1 MSKKNPILSK
11 AEVYETAAPKQTR
24 PDLGD
29 KAGPYTFPVARDRVA
44 RRLRATLAV
53 ANTLSENMT
62 PDDQIVTSLTL
73 HPSFLAKTYYP
84 KDILAKYSLK
94 NLGSKEVIINPEVS
108 VTDEQRAGNISS
120 SLFFVSGKKENFNQL
135 LSDLLSNHMDESS
148 KDDLVKIEDLV
159 LFDAE
164 EKLAPS
170 SKLQAENTELCY
182 EVVLHAS
189 PNDHSVLTGFFD
201 YIEFLQGHCFKDKTR
216 SVDAL
221 TFCFLK
227 INTNKIRE
235 LAKFSFVRVVRPL
248 AEIKLADRMITLDA
262 RNEVHVE
269 GARNINPNLAKANIA
284 VFDAGLFPESNE
296 NAHIRYFDLTGQP
309 TDAVHSYV
317 HGSRVTSA
325 LVYGEAE
332 DYISASNVVLPVDHY
347 KVYSGADEFDIGLVD
362 VLDRIQSVLQSTH
375 YRFVNISLGP
385 EYPCSDEEPS
395 LWTSTLDRLAEEGGT
410 LIVVAVGNAGMAGEG
425 FSRIQPPSD
434 LLNGLSIGA
443 ANSKGDEWHKASYS
457 NIGPGRRPGY
467 IKPDALYFGGE
478 IGEGNPKIQLITLNS
493 FELEEVYGTSFA
505 APLVTR
511 QAALIDY
518 FTEGQLNIATIRA
531 LLIHSTSKHD
541 LERKDCGW
549 GRIDSDIENILFCSD
564 RKVTFIYQGELK
576 TATGIRAAVPCPKAL
591 EAFNGMA
598 NISATLCFYAEVDPQ
613 HTVSYT
619 KAGVE
624 IQFRPHS
631 EKFHYDKEKEAYAKE
646 PETRTLFNRK
656 NILGTEQ
663 TLRKDSHKWETCYKV
678 YDRMRTSSLNEPI
691 FDIRYRTRDEGH
703 QLTQKEMQNLKPL
716 KYSMIVTVELEKE
729 FDLYASILSEYTLLQ
744 PITINIDA
752 AVAGLGS
759 E

>member
-11 AEVYETAAPKQTR
+11 AEVYATGAPKQVR
-24 PDLGD
+24 PNLDGK
-29 KAGPYTFPVARDRVA
+29 KAEPYSYPVARDRVVK
-44 RRLRATLAV
+44 RLNTALSDAG
-53 ANTLSENMT
+53 TLSQNMT
-62 PDDQIVTSLTL
+62 PDDQIVTSITL

-84 KDILAKYSLK
+84 QNLLDKYSLK
-94 NLGSKEVIINPEVS
+94 NLGSKEVIINPEVA

-120 SLFFVSGKKENFNQL
+120 SLYFVAGKKENFHKLFNDL
-135 LSDLLSNHMDESS
+135 VSDHMEESA
-148 KDDLVKIEDLV
+148 KEDLVKIEDLV
-159 LFDAE
+159 IFDAE
-164 EKLAPS
+164 EKLSPS
-170 SKLQAENTELCY
+170 SKLQADNIDLCY

-189 PNDHSVLTGFFD
+189 PEDHSILAGFFS
-201 YIEFLQGHCFKDKTR
+201 YIESLQGQCFKEKTR
-216 SVDAL
+216 SIDSL

-227 INTNKIRE
+227 INSKQIRE

-248 AEIKLADRMITLDA
+248 PEIKLADRMVALDA
-262 RNEVHVE
+262 RTGIQIE
-269 GARNINPNLAKANIA
+269 GAGNINPNAAQANIA
-284 VFDAGLFPESNE
+284 IFDGGLLPEANE
-296 NAHIRYFDLTGQP
+296 NSHIRYFDLTNQP
-309 TDAVHSYV
+309 VDEVHNYS

-332 DYISASNVVLPVDHY
+332 DYLSGSNIVLPVDHY
-347 KVYSGADEFDIGLVD
+347 KVYGSADEVDVGLVD
-362 VLDRIQSVLQSTH
+362 VLDRIQAVLKNTH

-395 LWTSTLDRLAEEGGT
+395 LWTSTLDRLAEDGDT
-410 LIVVAVGNAGMAGEG
+410 LIVVAVGNTGMVGGG

-443 ANSKGDEWHKASYS
+443 ANSKGDDWNKSSYS

-467 IKPDALYFGGE
+467 VKPDALYFGGE
-478 IGEGNPKIQLITLNS
+478 MGEGNPKIQLIALNS

-531 LLIHSTSKHD
+531 LLIHSTNQHD
-541 LERKDCGW
+541 LERKECGW
-549 GRIDSDIENILFCSD
+549 GRIDRDIENILFCSD
-564 RKVTFIYQGELK
+564 RKVTFIYQGKLE

-591 EAFNGMA
+591 EAFTGMVNVA
-598 NISATLCFYAEVDPQ
+598 ATLCFYAEVDPQ

-631 EKFHYDKEKEAYAKE
+631 DKYKYDKETATYSRE
-646 PETRTLFNRK
+646 PETRSLFNKR
-656 NILGTEQ
+656 NIVGTEQ
-663 TLRKDSHKWETCYKV
+663 TLRRDSHKWETCYKV
-678 YDRMRTSSLNEPI
+678 YDRMRASSLSEPI
-691 FDIRYRTRDEGH
+691 FDIRYLTREEGH
-703 QLTQKEMQNLKPL
+703 PLTPKEMKNLKPL

-729 FDLYASILSEYTLLQ
+729 FDLYNSILNEYTLLQ
-744 PITINIDA
+744 PITINIESA
-752 AVAGLGS
+752 NLGS
-759 E
+759 